1 MKLSFSFSSVSLA
14 LTLGAL
20 TALAGC
26 SSTQQTTK
34 ATGDQAAQ
42 SALSQSGFEG
52 ATSGIDA
59 AEFAERIKILASD
72 EFAGRGPGT
81 VGETKTVEYLVSQ
94 FKAMGLK
101 PGNNGSWTQ
110 TVPMTS
116 TRASL
121 DSVVDF
127 TLPSGKTVQRK
138 QGDGLVITSRT
149 GKPSVSIDG
158 SEMVFIGYGVDAPE
172 ANWNDYDNQ
181 DWTGKT
187 VVMLVNDPGFHVGD
201 KELFGGE
208 RMTYYGRW
216 TYKYDEAA
224 KKGAKAAL
232 IIHDTKGAGYGWDVV
247 HNSWMGDEFGLP
259 SHVDPSPRLTL
270 QGWLDGDLA
279 ETLFTEAGLNLA
291 ELRQAANKRGFK
303 PVPMN
308 TKLSTTH
315 TSTSKQSTSDNV
327 LAMIEGSEKHDEVV
341 VYMAH
346 WDHLGDHGDGHAGE
360 GHLDEDTIYNGAVDN
375 ATGVAGIME
384 IAQAFV
390 NRGVQPKRSILFM
403 AVTLEEGGLIGSKY
417 YVAKPVFPMNKTVG
431 VINLDAMPLIGKT
444 RDISV
449 VGLGSSEM
457 EDILKPIAAK
467 QNRVLV
473 GELNVAAG
481 FYYRS
486 DHFNFA
492 KAGVPALYCRSG
504 FDTVAHGRDWG
515 LKKQQDYVVNDYHKP
530 SDEWKDDMDVSGAIE
545 DLEAMYAVGKVLVDG
560 DSWPNWYQG
569 NEFKAIRD
577 ASRK

>member
-1 MKLSFSFSSVSLA
+1 MKRFYSFSLVFG
-14 LTLGAL
+14 LGAL

-34 ATGDQAAQ
+34 TTGGQAAQ
-42 SALSQSGFEG
+42 TALSQSGFEG
-52 ATSGIDA
+52 GKPGIDA
-59 AEFAERIKILASD
+59 ADFTRHIKVLASD
-72 EFAGRGPGT
+72 EFTGRGPGT
-81 VGETKTVEYLVSQ
+81 DGETKTVAYLVEQ
-94 FKAMGLK
+94 FKAIGLK

-116 TRASL
+116 TKASL
-121 DSVVDF
+121 NSLVDF
-127 TLPSGKTVQRK
+127 TLPGGKTIQRK

-149 GKPSVSIDG
+149 GKPTVRIDD
-158 SEMVFIGYGVDAPE
+158 SEMVFVGYGVDAPE

-216 TYKYDEAA
+216 TYKYAEAA
-224 KKGAKAAL
+224 KKGAKAAF
-232 IIHDTKGAGYGWDVV
+232 IIHDTKGAGYGWEVV
-247 HNSWMGDEFGLP
+247 HNSWMGDQFGLP
-259 SHVDPSPRLTL
+259 SDVDPSPRLTL

-279 ETLFTEAGLNLA
+279 EQLFAGAGLSLA

-315 TSTSKQSTSDNV
+315 DSTSTTNTSDNV
-327 LAMIEGSEKHDEVV
+327 LGMIEGSEKPDEVV

-346 WDHLGDHGDGHAGE
+346 WDHLGDHSHAGE

-375 ATGVAGIME
+375 ATGVSGIME

-390 NRGVQPKRSILFM
+390 NRGIKPKRSILFF
-403 AVTLEEGGLIGSKY
+403 AVTLEEGGLIGSQY
-417 YVAKPVFPMNKTVG
+417 YAAKPVFPMNKTVG

-467 QNRVLV
+467 QGRVLV
-473 GELNVAAG
+473 GELNPAAG

-504 FDTVAHGRDWG
+504 FDTVANGRDWG
-515 LKKQQDYVVNDYHKP
+515 LKKQHDYVTNDYHKP

-545 DLEAMYAVGKVLVDG
+545 DLEAVYAVGEVLVDG

-577 ASRK
+577 ASLK